1 MVLGVIRGIGVI
13 TLLCALALPAAG
25 GAMSAPAPPQ
35 AASVSAARAASVL
48 PPIRH
53 VFVIIDENESD
64 STTFG
69 AASPASY
76 LSKTLVARG
85 AYLPKYYGVG
95 HSSLD
100 NYIAMVSG
108 QAPNP
113 LTSGDCPTFENFPAD
128 SMDAAG
134 QENGRGC
141 VYPAD
146 VPSVMSQLDGRHL
159 TWRGYEDGMGVDP
172 ARESPTCGHPA
183 VGAADNTEIGESAA
197 PFDEYA
203 TRHDP
208 FVYFHYV
215 IDNPTECNAN
225 VVSLNQLPTDLGRVA
240 TTPNYVFITPDLCN
254 DGHDSPCKDHVG
266 AGGLTQA
273 DQFLRTWVPKILAS
287 PAYQQDGLLIITF
300 DEAVGDDSACCNE
313 QPGPYDAMNGIQ
325 PGGGGP
331 GGGAVGAVLLSRYI
345 KPGTVSTAS
354 YNHYSMLGTVEDIF
368 GLPRIA
374 DAVGAT
380 AFGSDVFTNPVT
392 ASQIK
397 ALLSRELA
405 PSGKAAKIRALIRN
419 HGYALRLRALE
430 AGRLLVRWYA
440 LEHRRSHT
448 LLATATGRFP
458 AAGII
463 TLKVRLT
470 GPGRKLLRKSRSL
483 SLLAQETF
491 TAASSGASPV
501 TASRRVKLR
510 S

>member
-1 MVLGVIRGIGVI
+1 MVWSTSRGLGLILV
-13 TLLCALALPAAG
+13 LCAFALPASAS
-25 GAMSAPAPPQ
+25 AMAAPASPE
-35 AASVSAARAASVL
+35 AGLVTAARAASVL

-69 AASPASY
+69 SASPAPY
-76 LSKTLVARG
+76 LSKTLVSQG
-85 AYLPKYYGVG
+85 AYLPNYYAVG
-95 HSSLD
+95 HNSLD

-113 LTSGDCPTFENFPAD
+113 QTSGDCPTFKNFPAD

-134 QENGRGC
+134 QENGQGC
-141 VYPAD
+141 AYPAD
-146 VPSVMSQLDGRHL
+146 VPTIMSQLDAAHL
-159 TWRGYEDGMGVDP
+159 TWRAYEDGMGVDP
-172 ARESPTCGHPA
+172 ARESSTCGHPP
-183 VGAADNTEIGESAA
+183 VGAPDNTELGESAA

-215 IDNPTECNAN
+215 IDNSTECNAN
-225 VVSLNQLPTDLGRVA
+225 VVALNRLPTDLQRVA

-254 DGHDSPCKDHVG
+254 DGHDSPCKDGVG

-273 DQFLRTWVPKILAS
+273 DQFLQTWVPKILAS
-287 PAYQQDGLLIITF
+287 PAYRQDGLLIITF
-300 DEAVGDDSACCNE
+300 DESVGDDRACCGE
-313 QPGPYDAMNGIQ
+313 QPGPYDAINGIQ

-331 GGGAVGAVLLSRYI
+331 GGGDVGAVLLSRYI
-345 KPGTVSTAS
+345 KPETVAAPS
-354 YNHYSMLGTVEDIF
+354 YNHYSMLGTVEDLF
-368 GLPRIA
+368 GLRRIA

-405 PSGKAAKIRALIRN
+405 PSGKAAKIGALLRN
-419 HGYALRLRALE
+419 HGYKLRLRALE

-440 LEHRRSHT
+440 LGHRRSRS
-448 LLATATGRFP
+448 LIATATVRFP
-458 AAGII
+458 VAG
-463 TLKVRLT
+463 TTTAKVRLT
-470 GPGRKLLRKSRSL
+470 GAGRRLLRRSH
-483 SLLAQETF
+483 SVKLLAQETF
-491 TAASSGASPV
+491 TAASSGASAV
-501 TASRRVKLR
+501 AASRRVKLR
-510 S
+510 T

>member
-1 MVLGVIRGIGVI
+1 M
-13 TLLCALALPAAG
+13 
-25 GAMSAPAPPQ
+25 
-35 AASVSAARAASVL
+35 L

-69 AASPASY
+69 PASPATY
-76 LSKTLVARG
+76 LSKTLVRQG
-85 AYLPKYYGVG
+85 AYLPNYYAVG
-95 HSSLD
+95 HNSLD

-113 LTSGDCPTFENFPAD
+113 RTSGDCPTFENFPAD
-128 SMDAAG
+128 SMDATG
-134 QENGRGC
+134 QENGQGC

-146 VPSVMSQLDGRHL
+146 VPTIMSQLDRAEL

-172 ARESPTCGHPA
+172 ARESSTCGHPA

-203 TRHDP
+203 SRHDP

-215 IDNPTECNAN
+215 IDNSTECNAN
-225 VVSLNQLPTDLGRVA
+225 VVGLNQLPTDLRRAA
-240 TTPNYVFITPDLCN
+240 TTPNYAFITPDLCN
-254 DGHDSPCKDHVG
+254 DGHDSPCKDGVG
-266 AGGLTQA
+266 AGGLKQA

-287 PAYQQDGLLIITF
+287 PAYQQNGLLIITF
-300 DEAVGDDSACCNE
+300 DESEGDDSACCNE
-313 QPGPYDAMNGIQ
+313 QPGPYDAMHGIQ

-331 GGGAVGAVLLSRYI
+331 GGGDVGAVLLSRYI
-345 KPGTVSTAS
+345 KPGTVSKAS
-354 YNHYSMLGTVEDIF
+354 YNHYSMLGTVESIF

-374 DAVGAT
+374 DAVGAA

-397 ALLSRELA
+397 HLLSRELA
-405 PSGKAAKIRALIRN
+405 PSGKAARIGALIR
-419 HGYALRLRALE
+419 HGGYALRLRALE
-430 AGRLLVRWYA
+430 AGRLVVRWYA
-440 LEHRRSHT
+440 LGRRRSRA
-448 LLATATGRFP
+448 LVATATARFP
-458 AAGII
+458 AAGTT

-470 GPGRKLLRKSRSL
+470 GPGRKLLRKSHSL
-483 SLLAQETF
+483 DLLVQETF

-501 TASRRVKLR
+501 TASRRMKLR